1 MHPSLQNMTAMML
14 LIALLSFSVTEIDS
28 YIQTQENHKAKEVI
42 IKTIASEC
50 QEMKAHY
57 KLEDTF
63 ENTSKVLTQM
73 LGSGLTNLDEETYLA
88 VVSFCYTSKP
98 KTPKEKI

>member
-1 MHPSLQNMTAMML
+1 MHPSLQNMTATMFI
-14 LIALLSFSVTEIDS
+14 IALLSFSAIEIDS
-28 YIQTQENHKAKEVI
+28 YIQTQQNHKAKEMI
-42 IKTIASEC
+42 IKTLASEC

-73 LGSGLTNLDEETYLA
+73 LGNGLTNLGEETYLA

-98 KTPKEKI
+98 KTTKEKI